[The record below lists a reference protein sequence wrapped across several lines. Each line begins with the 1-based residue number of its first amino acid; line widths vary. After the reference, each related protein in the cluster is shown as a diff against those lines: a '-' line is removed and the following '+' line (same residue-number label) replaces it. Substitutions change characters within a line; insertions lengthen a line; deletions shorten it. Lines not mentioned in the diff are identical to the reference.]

1 MSPHL
6 TNAINTRNTDD
17 NLRSVADELRYM
29 TREHLRHLGD
39 VEKLRGEI
47 ARLRRQLQHA
57 EGEVTDDLREVAL
70 VAEDNGF
77 GSEALGRA
85 MNLPAWS
92 VSRLNDVEPY

>member
-39 VEKLRGEI
+39 V
-47 ARLRRQLQHA
+47 
-57 EGEVTDDLREVAL
+57 
-70 VAEDNGF
+70 
-77 GSEALGRA
+77 
-85 MNLPAWS
+85 
-92 VSRLNDVEPY
+92 